1 MRYYKQYPVMLEHYL
16 DNPTWAVIA
25 GYDYTF
31 GDVIC
36 FQLNSFLA
44 TIKYVF
50 SRDALDDFLD
60 YEIRDLPEFI
70 AKSIGFLLLIV
81 LYPTFFWIFAIT
93 QMSIHRRTR
102 DKYRNGLPED
112 VNYHIIGWLRNFKK

>member
-36 FQLNSFLA
+36 FQLNRFLA

-60 YEIRDLPEFI
+60 YEIRELPD
-70 AKSIGFLLLIV
+70 
-81 LYPTFFWIFAIT
+81 
-93 QMSIHRRTR
+93 IHRLLDSTHADYGDSVR
-102 DKYRNGLPED
+102 G
-112 VNYHIIGWLRNFKK
+112 IG